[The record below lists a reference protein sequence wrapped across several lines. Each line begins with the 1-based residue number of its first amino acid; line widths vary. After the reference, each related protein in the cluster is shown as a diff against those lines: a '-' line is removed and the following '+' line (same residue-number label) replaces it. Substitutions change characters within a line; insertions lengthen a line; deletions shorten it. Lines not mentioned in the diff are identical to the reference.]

1 MYIDVYCFC
10 VVQMEELFAIAVSLG
25 EIVRNRGFSHCSHSR
40 FRSSASFVLCFTF
53 LGASPPYSLSVSS
66 RRLSLY
72 HKKKE
77 KKEKKNAR
85 DVGLFLST
93 LRTKKHVRDYSYN
106 TLLHT

>member
-10 VVQMEELFAIAVSLG
+10 VVQMEELFASAVRLG
-25 EIVRNRGFSHCSHSR
+25 EIVRHRGFSHCSHSR
-40 FRSSASFVLCFTF
+40 FLSSAEFVLCFTF
-53 LGASPPYSLSVSS
+53 LGASPPYSLSVSKEGG
-66 RRLSLY
+66 LSVPQ
-72 HKKKE
+72 KKK

-93 LRTKKHVRDYSYN
+93 LRTKKHVRDYSHN